1 MKPWQMGW
9 NTAAIWTTAPLH
21 YLLIT
26 VEGITLER
34 VAFGDIQN
42 PETVCEHIDSLW
54 QALSA

>member
-1 MKPWQMGW
+1 MGW

-26 VEGITLER
+26 VEGITLEK

-54 QALSA
+54 QALST